1 MNKAN
6 LWQMSLSLGDY
17 KTFVENIIELARKRQ
32 TAYVCV
38 ANVHM
43 CVETYLHSDFSTVVN
58 QADIITPD
66 GKPLC
71 FALKWLYGIEQERV
85 AGMDLMPSLLDKAE
99 NYGIKVFF
107 YGSTEEILS
116 KIKLICKEKYPL
128 LDIAGT
134 ISPPFRTMS
143 ELEINDD
150 IDAINN
156 SGAGLVLVAL
166 GCPKQEKWMAA
177 RKGSINAVMVG
188 VGGAFPVFSGLQRR
202 APKWMQDW
210 SLEWF
215 FRLIQDPQ
223 HLFKRYLVTNTIFI
237 VMLLKEKVKLSI
249 FKE

>member
-1 MNKAN
+1 MDKAT
-6 LWQMSLSLGDY
+6 LWQLNLSLGRY
-17 KTFVENIIELARKRQ
+17 QSFVDNIIELAKKRKSG
-32 TAYVCV
+32 YVCV

-43 CVETYLHSDFSTVVN
+43 CVEANDKQDFAKIVN
-58 QADIITPD
+58 EADIVTPD

-85 AGMDLMPSLLDKAE
+85 AGMDLMPSLLQEAE
-99 NYGIKVFF
+99 KEGVKVFF
-107 YGSTEEILS
+107 YGSSEEILS

-128 LDIAGT
+128 LDIAGA

-150 IDAINN
+150 VDAINN

-188 VGGAFPVFSGLQRR
+188 VGGAFPVFSGLQKR

-237 VMLLKEKVKLSI
+237 VLLLKEKVKMSI
-249 FKE
+249 FGS